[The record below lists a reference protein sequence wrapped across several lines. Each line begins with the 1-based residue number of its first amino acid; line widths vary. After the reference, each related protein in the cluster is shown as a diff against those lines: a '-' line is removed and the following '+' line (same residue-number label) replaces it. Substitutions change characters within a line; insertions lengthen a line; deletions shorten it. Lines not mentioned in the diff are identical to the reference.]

1 MAIAN
6 YTIQEWLFN
15 EAHGKFDYDLAES
28 GVQFQ
33 YLKDLTLKGEW
44 CLDYSVDRGDL
55 ALRNTV
61 LSQYKNDPKGL
72 SSLITHGAQ
81 EALYILYNSRLEQ
94 GDHVICT
101 FPGWQQ
107 AWEVP
112 KSKGCDVSLLEWTPG
127 AAFPVEELIH
137 TISDNTKLLILNSP
151 CNPTGAVLTDS
162 EWDQIVQVCEQKG
175 IWIVNDEEYLLDFS
189 QSVVN
194 KYEKSVSI
202 SSLSKIY
209 GLPALRLG
217 WAVSQNDELIEA
229 MVNYKRYTT
238 VSNSMLLEK
247 TALLVLEEKE
257 KHLQRFYNYIDAG
270 RPILDKFAEL
280 AAPHLTLIAPQNT
293 PYAWFNTS
301 PTIDS
306 NELTQQLLAQHK
318 LLVMPAEVFG
328 SNHGVR
334 ITYARDK
341 DFLKKCLNM
350 ILETLQVKQRL

>member
-15 EAHGKFDYDLAES
+15 EAHGHFDYDLAES

-33 YLKDLTLKGEW
+33 YLKDLTLNDEW
-44 CLDYSVDRGDL
+44 CLDYSIDRGDL
-55 ALRNTV
+55 ALRNTI
-61 LSQYKNDPKGL
+61 LSQYTSHTDDL
-72 SSLITHGAQ
+72 SNLITHGAQ
-81 EALYILYNSRLEQ
+81 EALYILYNSLLEQ

-112 KSKGCDVSLLEWTPG
+112 KNKGCDVSLLEWTPG
-127 AAFPVEELIH
+127 IKFPVAELVN
-137 TISDNTKLLILNSP
+137 TICDNTKLLILNSP
-151 CNPTGAVLTDS
+151 CNPTGATLGEE
-162 EWDQIVQVCEQKG
+162 EWTQIIQACEQKG
-175 IWIVNDEEYLLDFS
+175 IWIVNDEEYLIDFT

-202 SSLSKIY
+202 ASLSKIY

-217 WAVSQNDELIEA
+217 WAVSKKQALIEE

-247 TALLVLEEKE
+247 AALLVLQDKE
-257 KHLQRFYNYIDAG
+257 KHIQRFKNYINEG
-270 RPILDKFAEL
+270 RPILEQFAEL
-280 AAPHLTLIAPQNT
+280 ASAHLSLVEPQST
-293 PYAWFNTS
+293 PYAWFNTAEH
-301 PTIDS
+301 IDS
-306 NELTQQLLAQHK
+306 NDLAKQLLEQHK

-328 SNHGVR
+328 AKNGVR

-341 DFLKKCLNM
+341 VFLKQCLNM
-350 ILETLQVKQRL
+350 ILETLNIEQRI

>member
-15 EAHGKFDYDLAES
+15 EAHGHFDYDLAES

-33 YLKDLTLKGEW
+33 HVKDLTLNDDW

-55 ALRNTV
+55 ELRNTV
-61 LSQYKNDPKGL
+61 LSQYTNRTDEL
-72 SSLITHGAQ
+72 SNLITHGAQ
-81 EALYILYNSRLEQ
+81 EALYILYNSLLER

-112 KSKGCDVSLLEWTPG
+112 RNKGCDVSLLEWSPSTE
-127 AAFPVEELIH
+127 FPIDELINS
-137 TISDNTKLLILNSP
+137 ISDNTKLLILNSP
-151 CNPTGAVLTDS
+151 CNPTGAILS
-162 EWDQIVQVCEQKG
+162 ENEWAEIIKVCELKG
-175 IWIVNDEEYLLDFS
+175 VWIVNDEEYLLDFT

-194 KYEKSVSI
+194 KYAKSVSI

-217 WAVSQNDELIEA
+217 WAVSKNQDLIEE

-247 TALLVLEEKE
+247 SALLVLQDKD
-257 KHLQRFYNYIDAG
+257 KHIQRFKNYIEAG

-280 AAPHLTLIAPQNT
+280 ASPHLSLVAPQNT
-293 PYAWFNTS
+293 PYAWFNTAEY
-301 PTIDS
+301 IDS
-306 NELTQQLLAQHK
+306 NELAKQLLKQHK
-318 LLVMPAEVFG
+318 LLVMPGEVFG
-328 SNHGVR
+328 SKNGVR
-334 ITYARDK
+334 ITYAREEA
-341 DFLKKCLNM
+341 FLKQCLNM
-350 ILETLQVKQRL
+350 ILETLNVDQKI